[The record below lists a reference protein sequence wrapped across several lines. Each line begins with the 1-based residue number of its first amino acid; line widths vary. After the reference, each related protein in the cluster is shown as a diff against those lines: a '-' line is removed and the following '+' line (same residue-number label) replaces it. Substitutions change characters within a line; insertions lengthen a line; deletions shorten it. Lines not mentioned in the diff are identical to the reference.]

1 MPGLGAAPRPDQQFP
16 GDQVIARSIQNGID
30 SLILLAGAI
39 AGKMSN
45 FDDLGNDVPSA
56 AHQSLTDRS
65 GRKGGR

>member
-1 MPGLGAAPRPDQQFP
+1 MILGVRM
-16 GDQVIARSIQNGID
+16 SID

-39 AGKMSN
+39 AGKMST

-56 AHQSLTDRS
+56 ARQSSTDRS